1 MSRID
6 FRACDISGA
15 TPAALEAFE
24 RALAAFQSWRS
35 GAERHLAETT
45 RRVGLPACRAL
56 IAFGRGDYTRAISL
70 LARLPALAHRIGGS
84 HAQRDVLH
92 LTLLQ
97 AAEHFRR
104 PPRRLRMAA

>member
-35 GAERHLAETT
+35 GAER
-45 RRVGLPACRAL
+45 
-56 IAFGRGDYTRAISL
+56 L
-70 LARLPALAHRIGGS
+70 LAPALEDAPAFVMAH
-84 HAQRDVLH
+84 V
-92 LTLLQ
+92 LQ
-97 AAEHFRR
+97 AYLCCAVAIRR
-104 PPRRLRMAA
+104 RSAPRVRACARPTARQHA